1 MTDRAPPAT
10 FGPEDVEVVARRPVY
25 QGFFRMDELHLRHR
39 LFAGGWS
46 GVMRRELF
54 VREPAVVLLPY
65 DPVRD
70 QVVCIE
76 QFRVGALGM
85 AYSPW
90 LLELVAGIIED
101 GESPEDVALREAR
114 EEAGLEV
121 SDLEFVCRY
130 QVSPGGNTEEIL
142 LFCGRVDAARAG
154 GLHGLD
160 SEHEDIRVHVLD
172 WQDARAA
179 LDAGRMHNAAA
190 IISLQWLALHREALR
205 RRWLERDA
213 GRGS

>member
-1 MTDRAPPAT
+1 MTDRAPEAA

-25 QGFFRMDELHLRHR
+25 QGFFRMDELHLRHK

-46 GVMRRELF
+46 EIMRRELF

-70 QVVCIE
+70 QVVCVE
-76 QFRVGALGM
+76 QFRVGALEM

-90 LLELVAGIIED
+90 LLELVAGIIEQD
-101 GESPEDVALREAR
+101 EAPADVARREAR
-114 EEAGLEV
+114 EEAGLDVME
-121 SDLEFVCRY
+121 LEFICRY
-130 QVSPGGNTEEIL
+130 QVSPGGNSEEIL

-160 SEHEDIRVHVLD
+160 SEHEDIKVHVLD
-172 WQDARAA
+172 WPDAQAA

-190 IISLQWLALHREALR
+190 IIGLQWLALHRESLR
-205 RRWLERDA
+205 HRWLERDA
-213 GRGS
+213 GNSF